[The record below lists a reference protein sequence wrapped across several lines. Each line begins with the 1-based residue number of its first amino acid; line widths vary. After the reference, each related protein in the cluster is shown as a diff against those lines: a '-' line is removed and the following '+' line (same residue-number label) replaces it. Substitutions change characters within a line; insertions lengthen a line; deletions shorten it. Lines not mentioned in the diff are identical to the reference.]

1 MLKQNSWTSFLIFLF
16 FIFCVS
22 CRLYEKEL
30 DNPVDQKADN
40 VTELPALVFYPK
52 SQTKTISDTI
62 KVESFIVFKEDSL
75 VPFSII
81 ELSLNYDNSILEL
94 DTIIPG
100 LFITDTSSSTPLF
113 VYNNDSAGRVEL
125 FAYFLDEVKLV
136 IEGTGH
142 LADLKFHPKESGVTT
157 IDYELGS
164 CLIYDNE
171 ENLIELKGT
180 RLAEVTIQ

>member
-1 MLKQNSWTSFLIFLF
+1 M
-16 FIFCVS
+16 
-22 CRLYEKEL
+22 
-30 DNPVDQKADN
+30 
-40 VTELPALVFYPK
+40 
-52 SQTKTISDTI
+52 
-62 KVESFIVFKEDSL
+62 FKEDSL